1 MQKTSGVLGN
11 NREACLARGTTSVVW
26 TLNICRRGGWPGRV
40 FWENISDL
48 IPAVSGVVG
57 FGYKW
62 PLNVLVRFVLL
73 GFRGMQRPLHCANLG
88 NKRWLALMAKFICG
102 GW

>member
-1 MQKTSGVLGN
+1 MFEM
-11 NREACLARGTTSVVW
+11 NREACLARTTTSVVR
-26 TLNICRRGGWPGRV
+26 TLNICRRAFFWRGKV

-57 FGYKW
+57 FDYKW

-73 GFRGMQRPLHCANLG
+73 GFRGMQRPLVLC
-88 NKRWLALMAKFICG
+88 
-102 GW
+102 